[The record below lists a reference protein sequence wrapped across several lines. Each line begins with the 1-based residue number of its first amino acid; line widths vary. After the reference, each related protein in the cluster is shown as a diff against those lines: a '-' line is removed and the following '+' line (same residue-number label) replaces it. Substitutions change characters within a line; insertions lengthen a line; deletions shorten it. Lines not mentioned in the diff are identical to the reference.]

1 MTSTSIDEPI
11 PAPDQ
16 APGVGSMSSHE
27 PVPPG
32 RDLLRALSCA
42 LLVAASVASP
52 GSALLLAPFVPAIVA
67 IRLLR
72 QRAGQRQFLVTA
84 TIASLLGGLS
94 AAADHRAF
102 LAGALAALLLVPAL
116 GVVHARAARHDP
128 IDSPEIVEWPE
139 PRLRTGLTPT
149 IGAWIVALLVL
160 FGVVALV
167 APGFDS
173 LSDSGATLVRDAYSP
188 YERGCR
194 DGGAFEER
202 TDFCAQTLEQRDQ
215 VLTIVEDH
223 APELL
228 AALLAI
234 AAFGAAGTAHLVVL
248 ARGRRVS
255 KRVRRSWRLRELEL
269 HWSAAYVLA
278 AGLVMFMLAGDGNGG
293 GAGGDVLVVVRS
305 VGVGLATLGAL
316 AVVSQGI
323 GLVAWMFSRGGSPT
337 WYRVLL
343 LAFALFVLPVTMAL
357 LFFVGVLD
365 MALHPRRRAAKR
377 ERTKR

>member
-1 MTSTSIDEPI
+1 MTSTSIEEPA

-16 APGVGSMSSHE
+16 APGVGSMSSAE

-32 RDLLRALSCA
+32 RDLARALSCA

-52 GSALLLAPFVPAIVA
+52 GSALLFAPFVPAIVA

-72 QRAGQRQFLVTA
+72 QVTGRRQFLLTA
-84 TIASLLGGLS
+84 TIASLLAAIA
-94 AAADHRAF
+94 AAADHGAF
-102 LAGALAALLLVPAL
+102 LVGAVAAVLLVPAL
-116 GVVHARAARHDP
+116 GIVHARAARHDP
-128 IDSPEIVEWPE
+128 IDSPDVVEWPE

-149 IGAWIVALLVL
+149 IGAWVVALLL
-160 FGVVALV
+160 VVGLAGFV
-167 APGFDS
+167 TPRFDS
-173 LSDSGATLVRDAYSP
+173 LPDTGTDLVRDAYSP

-194 DGGAFEER
+194 DGGALVDR
-202 TDFCAQTLEQRDQ
+202 GDFCTETLEQRDQ
-215 VLTIVEDH
+215 VLELVGDH

-234 AAFGAAGTAHLVVL
+234 TAFGAAGTAHLVVL
-248 ARGRRVS
+248 ARARRVS
-255 KRVRRSWRLRELEL
+255 DRVRRSWRLRELEL

-278 AGLVMFMLAGDGNGG
+278 AGLVLFMLAGDGGSTPI
-293 GAGGDVLVVVRS
+293 VLARS
-305 VGVGLATLGAL
+305 VGVGLALLGAL

-323 GLVAWMFSRGGSPT
+323 GLVAWMFTRGGSPT

-343 LAFALFVLPVTMAL
+343 LVFALFVLPVTLTL

-365 MALHPRRRAAKR
+365 MALHPRRRAARR
-377 ERTKR
+377 ERERR